1 MRIYF
6 FSIRTLNSIYWC
18 EASYNE
24 TSRMHI
30 FIVDKWRAENEG
42 NKYYHSILDTNG
54 NRPWTRVYEDSDIDI
69 DLIKKRF
76 LESAIFDGKS
86 FWQVESEIAWL
97 DESSPVEE
105 QLG

>member
-1 MRIYF
+1 
-6 FSIRTLNSIYWC
+6 
-18 EASYNE
+18 
-24 TSRMHI
+24 MHI